1 MKKNVLEAVHVWLV
15 MMKASQAISRYAAGD
30 IFKESGLGDS
40 EFRILEALLHKGA
53 LPVNTLGPKANLTP
67 GAISLAVDR
76 LHKREL
82 VSREESPEDRRVR
95 IVALTQAGK
104 DLIVP
109 LFKKHAALMK
119 DVFSELDSGELQQFE
134 ALLKRTGKRAQNLE
148 EQKFISDRGSIE

>member
-1 MKKNVLEAVHVWLV
+1 MKKNVPEAVHVWLL
-15 MMKASQAISRYAAGD
+15 MMKAAQAISRYAAGD
-30 IFKESGLGDS
+30 IFKKSGLGDS
-40 EFRILEALLHKGA
+40 EFRILEALLHKGP
-53 LPVNTLGPKANLTP
+53 LPVNTLGPKVNLTP

-119 DVFSELDSGELQQFE
+119 DVFSELGSGELHQFE
-134 ALLKRTGKRAQNLE
+134 AQLKNIGLRAQMLE
-148 EQKFISDRGSIE
+148 HRKSI